1 LKILMVNPEYPDTFW
16 SFRHALKFISKKAT
30 FPPLG
35 LLTVAAMLPNEWEKK
50 LVDLNTTNLNDKD
63 IKWADYVFIGAMVVQ
78 QESAREVINRCQKL
92 NTKTVA
98 GGPYF
103 TVAYK
108 VDTQFKNVDHLV
120 LDEAE
125 TTLPPFLEDLEKG
138 CAKHIYTSKERPDIT
153 KTPIPLWSLI
163 NRKKYSSLNIQYSR
177 GCPFNCEFCD
187 IIVLNGH
194 KPRTKTKEQ
203 MLAELDALY
212 QQGWRGGIFIVDDNF
227 IGNKRKLKAEILPAI
242 IQWMKE
248 KKHPFSF
255 LTEASLNLAD
265 DKELMQL
272 MVEAGFDTVFVGIES
287 PNEESLVECNKLPN
301 KNRDLA
307 ASVKKI
313 QNHGFQVL
321 GGFIVGFDS
330 DPLSIFKSQ
339 INFIQKSGIVT
350 AMVGLLIAPPETR
363 LYKRLKKE
371 NRILPGGSGDNT
383 DFSINFIPKMNYEV
397 LLNGYKH
404 ILDTIYSPKHYCE
417 RIKTFLKEYKP
428 HEKRRRG
435 KLEFCYVRA
444 FFKSLWVLGIKEKG
458 RRYYW
463 RLLASTLLKHP
474 RSFALSVTF
483 AIQAF
488 HFRKVNEK
496 FSNIPVKDMQNP
508 GKLGKLTSD
517 KY

>member
-1 LKILMVNPEYPDTFW
+1 
-16 SFRHALKFISKKAT
+16 
-30 FPPLG
+30 
-35 LLTVAAMLPNEWEKK
+35 
-50 LVDLNTTNLNDKD
+50 
-63 IKWADYVFIGAMVVQ
+63 
-78 QESAREVINRCQKL
+78 
-92 NTKTVA
+92 
-98 GGPYF
+98 
-103 TVAYK
+103 
-108 VDTQFKNVDHLV
+108 
-120 LDEAE
+120 
-125 TTLPPFLEDLEKG
+125 
-138 CAKHIYTSKERPDIT
+138 
-153 KTPIPLWSLI
+153 
-163 NRKKYSSLNIQYSR
+163 
-177 GCPFNCEFCD
+177 FCD
-187 IIVLNGH
+187 IIILNGH
-194 KPRTKTKEQ
+194 KPRTKSKEQ

-212 QQGWRGGIFIVDDNF
+212 NEGWRDGLFIVDDNF

-248 KKHPFSF
+248 RKHPFPL

-265 DKELMQL
+265 DEELMQL

-301 KNRDLA
+301 KNRDLV

-313 QNHGFQVL
+313 QNHGLQVM

-339 INFIQKSGIVT
+339 INFIQQSGIVT

-371 NRILPGGSGDNT
+371 NRILPSATSATGDNT
-383 DFSINFIPKMNYEV
+383 DFTINFIPKMNYEV

-404 ILDTIYSPKHYCE
+404 ILDTIYSPKYYCE

-428 HEKRRRG
+428 RRKRKG

-444 FFKSLWVLGIKEKG
+444 FFKSMWTLGIREKG

-483 AIQAF
+483 AI
-488 HFRKVNEK
+488 
-496 FSNIPVKDMQNP
+496 
-508 GKLGKLTSD
+508 
-517 KY
+517 